1 MTKEELTQVILGD
14 DAETFVTS
22 DLGQKVIELSRRD
35 VDAAALELI
44 DVDPEDKKKVR
55 EIQNRIWR
63 ATQFEAWLKEII
75 TTAREVLEANKPQQE

>member
-1 MTKEELTQVILGD
+1 LTKEELTQVILGD